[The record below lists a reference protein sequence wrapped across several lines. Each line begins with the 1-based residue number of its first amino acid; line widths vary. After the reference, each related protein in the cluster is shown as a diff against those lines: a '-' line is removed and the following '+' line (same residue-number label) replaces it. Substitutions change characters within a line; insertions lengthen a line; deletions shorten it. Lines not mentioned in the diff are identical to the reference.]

1 MEPLQKNINSSYN
14 YLNIKFESVKGSNF
28 FHKMRTIL
36 ILIKKEFLQ
45 IFRNPVLWKLV
56 TLLPLAELLVFP
68 FAADMEIKYLNVA
81 VVDYDQSSLTRDLT
95 NTLAATKYFR
105 LVNNVPNQQFGELAM
120 KKNKVDIMIEIPPNF
135 EMNVYRQQQPTIGI
149 TANAVNSMKAAIG
162 VAYLQQFL
170 GDYFKQSLQNNSQS
184 VAANKAELTV
194 SRWFNNKMDYKN
206 AFVPGILAV
215 LVSMIGAMLSTLNI
229 VREKEIGTI
238 EQINITPITKTQFF
252 IGKMFPFW
260 VIGMLEFFIGI
271 WIMIFVFGIHIQG
284 SLSALM
290 LITAIFLLAMLGLGF
305 MVSIFAEN
313 QVQSMFVMIFFFIVF
328 ILLSGLF
335 TPLESM
341 PQWAQIMNLVNPI
354 AHFIVILKSIIL
366 KGSSLVDMRFYL
378 LGMTIFAIVTNAITI
393 VFYKNRAD

>member
-1 MEPLQKNINSSYN
+1 
-14 YLNIKFESVKGSNF
+14 
-28 FHKMRTIL
+28 
-36 ILIKKEFLQ
+36 
-45 IFRNPVLWKLV
+45 
-56 TLLPLAELLVFP
+56 
-68 FAADMEIKYLNVA
+68 
-81 VVDYDQSSLTRDLT
+81 
-95 NTLAATKYFR
+95 
-105 LVNNVPNQQFGELAM
+105 
-120 KKNKVDIMIEIPPNF
+120 
-135 EMNVYRQQQPTIGI
+135 
-149 TANAVNSMKAAIG
+149 
-162 VAYLQQFL
+162 
-170 GDYFKQSLQNNSQS
+170 
-184 VAANKAELTV
+184 
-194 SRWFNNKMDYKN
+194 
-206 AFVPGILAV
+206 
-215 LVSMIGAMLSTLNI
+215 
-229 VREKEIGTI
+229 
-238 EQINITPITKTQFF
+238 
-252 IGKMFPFW
+252 FW